1 MSKTG
6 NRNCSFVGQP
16 KPRLVAGSSKLK
28 PKQYIHVNLFTV
40 CITPR
45 CVSVKR
51 TRNEDFFQAVFSPFR
66 AKHSILCFDH
76 ACMLRGVSANG
87 RRVSIL
93 IDSGSGNSGYVG
105 GKGVVLFGITS
116 ASGILSHN
124 QQLNARLQT
133 RKLFKYMNIFTCNL
147 NFNST
152 TRVIQ
157 IGLDSQ
163 IDTPPIFFNA
173 HETMVSSRG

>member
-66 AKHSILCFDH
+66 AKHSILCFD
-76 ACMLRGVSANG
+76 ACMLRGVSGNG

-93 IDSGSGNSGYVG
+93 IDLRSGNSGYVG
-105 GKGVVLFGITS
+105 GKGVGLFGITS
-116 ASGILSHN
+116 ASVSMRTIEVL
-124 QQLNARLQT
+124 LCRLPDQI
-133 RKLFKYMNIFTCNL
+133 RKYFLT
-147 NFNST
+147 
-152 TRVIQ
+152 
-157 IGLDSQ
+157 
-163 IDTPPIFFNA
+163 
-173 HETMVSSRG
+173 SSN

>member
-1 MSKTG
+1 M
-6 NRNCSFVGQP
+6 
-16 KPRLVAGSSKLK
+16 
-28 PKQYIHVNLFTV
+28 
-40 CITPR
+40 
-45 CVSVKR
+45 
-51 TRNEDFFQAVFSPFR
+51 FQANRQETKTFFKQFL
-66 AKHSILCFDH
+66 AKHSILCFD

-133 RKLFKYMNIFTCNL
+133 RKLFKYMNIFTCNHNL
-147 NFNST
+147 HLIKKNS
-152 TRVIQ
+152 Q
-157 IGLDSQ
+157 CLLD
-163 IDTPPIFFNA
+163 A
-173 HETMVSSRG
+173 SSF